1 MSCLPLIG
9 VSACFKQLDLHP
21 SHTVG
26 DKYLRAVAE
35 AAAGIPLVIPALGE
49 LIDQPALLERLDG
62 LLLTGS
68 PSNVEPHHYGGPAS
82 ASAAEHDPSRDRTT
96 LPLIRA
102 AVAAGVPVFGICR
115 GFQEMNV
122 AFGGSLHQRVH
133 EVPGLM
139 DHREQ
144 LEGGLDIQ
152 YGAAHPVRIQ
162 PAGLLAGLGLGPQI
176 QVNSLHGQGVERLA
190 LGLRIEALAED
201 GLIEAFSVEN
211 AATFALGVQW
221 HPEWRVMDNP
231 DYRAIFAAFGA
242 ACRVRAER
250 RSRAGIGT

>member
-9 VSACFKQLDLHP
+9 VSACFKQLDMHP

-35 AAAGIPLVIPALGE
+35 AATGIPLVIPALGE
-49 LIDQPALLERLDG
+49 LLNQPALLAHLDG

-68 PSNVEPHHYGGPAS
+68 PSNVEPHHYRGPVS
-82 ASAAEHDPSRDRTT
+82 APSTDHDPLRDRTT
-96 LPLIRA
+96 LPLVRA

-115 GFQEMNV
+115 GFQEINV

-133 EVPGLM
+133 EVAGMM

-144 LEGGLDIQ
+144 IEGGLDIQ
-152 YGAAHPVRIQ
+152 YGPSHSVRIQ
-162 PAGLLAGLGLGPQI
+162 PGGVLAGLGLGAQI

-190 LGLRIEALAED
+190 PGLRIEALAED
-201 GLIEAFSVEN
+201 GLIEALSVTG
-211 AATFALGVQW
+211 ASAFALGVQW
-221 HPEWRVMDNP
+221 HPEWQVMENP

-242 ACRVRAER
+242 ACRARAQLR
-250 RSRAGIGT
+250 I